1 MGQYQLW
8 LDHREIDQNLRRK
21 HIAYTQ
27 ELAKIDEHIACI
39 ENTAMQRN
47 NALLAAL
54 MQQLKLQEHTANKAT
69 DTGDTRPE
77 HNGSTQT
84 NPNSQIDQTPS
95 PSSYGQQNTSVPS
108 TLLTWGSS
116 SNVETQDRDTLEETV
131 LSADTMPALPAAT
144 DHLQPSNRYTLVDHE
159 SQTNGQASPPWWL
172 RNLMQIIH
180 EEQEPQPTA
189 PIDQQS
195 IQTNQHVE
203 RWFMR
208 RTKLIHYNEWQEGQ
222 KK

>member
-21 HIAYTQ
+21 QTTYKQ
-27 ELAKIDEHIACI
+27 ELSKIDEHIARI
-39 ENTAMQRN
+39 ENAAMQKH
-47 NALLAAL
+47 NALLTAL
-54 MQQLKLQEHTANKAT
+54 MQQLKPQEHTTSKVT
-69 DTGDTRPE
+69 DTGGPQPE
-77 HNGSTQT
+77 HNGATQANT
-84 NPNSQIDQTPS
+84 NSQNYQTPP
-95 PSSYGQQNTSVPS
+95 PSNYGQQKTSVAPA
-108 TLLTWGSS
+108 LLTWDHRP
-116 SNVETQDRDTLEETV
+116 NADTQDIHTAEDEV
-131 LSADTMPALPAAT
+131 LSADTMPVLPAAT
-144 DHLQPSNRYTLVDHE
+144 DHHTLVDHE
-159 SQTNGQASPPWWL
+159 SQQSGQASLPWWL
-172 RNLMQIIH
+172 RNLVQITH

-208 RTKLIHYNEWQEGQ
+208 RTKLVRYNEWQGGQ